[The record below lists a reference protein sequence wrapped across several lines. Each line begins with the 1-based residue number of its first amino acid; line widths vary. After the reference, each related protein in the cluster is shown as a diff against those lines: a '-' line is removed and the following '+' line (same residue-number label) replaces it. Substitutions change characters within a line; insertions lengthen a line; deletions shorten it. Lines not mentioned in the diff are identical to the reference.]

1 MRKYKIIIL
10 FICLL
15 LSFVLNSCEKRGNDN
30 NNNNNSQLNNDIVD
44 NEQNND
50 FSLENVVSNTNLN
63 VNIQK
68 LYSDNLDLAYA
79 FYKNWIF
86 DENEKIEI
94 YDENSI
100 TSFTYR
106 NLDINTKYKIKN
118 LIIIKRQES
127 YLPIMI
133 EFESN
138 EVAKEAFNNS
148 MYSKETLYLVYKN
161 VIMLNTSA
169 SFIMIEGTVEFR
181 NKLAFNDNKK
191 ILYGRTSN
199 SNSIL
204 TIPNKIELVC
214 AHSFVNDKFLNEI
227 ICNDELKVIGNAAFA
242 GCSNLSNVKF
252 NGSLQIIEDQAFQN
266 CDFDFIVIPKS
277 VQKIGEEVFT
287 SGNIFCKAESKPEG
301 WHDGFYTGTAK
312 VYYKGQW
319 DYDNEGNPYVVN
331 IDEQ

>member
-15 LSFVLNSCEKRGNDN
+15 LSFVLNSCEKIGNDN

-44 NEQNND
+44 NEQNKD

-79 FYKNWIF
+79 FYNNWIF

-118 LIIIKRQES
+118 LIIKKGQES
-127 YLPIMI
+127 YLPLMI

-148 MYSKETLYLVYKN
+148 MYSKETL
-161 VIMLNTSA
+161 
-169 SFIMIEGTVEFR
+169 
-181 NKLAFNDNKK
+181 
-191 ILYGRTSN
+191 
-199 SNSIL
+199 
-204 TIPNKIELVC
+204 
-214 AHSFVNDKFLNEI
+214 
-227 ICNDELKVIGNAAFA
+227 
-242 GCSNLSNVKF
+242 
-252 NGSLQIIEDQAFQN
+252 
-266 CDFDFIVIPKS
+266 
-277 VQKIGEEVFT
+277 
-287 SGNIFCKAESKPEG
+287 
-301 WHDGFYTGTAK
+301 
-312 VYYKGQW
+312 
-319 DYDNEGNPYVVN
+319 
-331 IDEQ
+331 